1 MSAQRMVEHNQNEM
15 RTLENS
21 PLIHFK
27 RRVDAILQESENA
40 FKIKQFEELRD
51 RIENGT
57 FTASLSEL
65 RSYLS
70 EIDEGIFGFVP
81 DPNKE

>member
-1 MSAQRMVEHNQNEM
+1 M
-15 RTLENS
+15 RYFFFTIIVKYFLLYS
-21 PLIHFK
+21 LASK
-27 RRVDAILQESENA
+27 SENA

-65 RSYLS
+65 RGYLS

-81 DPNKE
+81 DPEKA